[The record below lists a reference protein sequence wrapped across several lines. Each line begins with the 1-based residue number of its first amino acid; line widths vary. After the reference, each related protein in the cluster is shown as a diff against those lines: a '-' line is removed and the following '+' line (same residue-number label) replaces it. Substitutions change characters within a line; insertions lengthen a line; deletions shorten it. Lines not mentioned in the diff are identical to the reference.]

1 MKNSA
6 AALAAAVEATVFICY
21 FNEMP
26 DNRQVGE
33 VAYPLD
39 AVLLLA
45 LMAVLAG
52 AEGFTDIALWRE
64 EACAF
69 APLST
74 VPQRHAVA

>member
-1 MKNSA
+1 M
-6 AALAAAVEATVFICY
+6 AAAVEATLFPGY

-26 DNRQVGE
+26 DHRQAGKV
-33 VAYPLD
+33 VYPLD